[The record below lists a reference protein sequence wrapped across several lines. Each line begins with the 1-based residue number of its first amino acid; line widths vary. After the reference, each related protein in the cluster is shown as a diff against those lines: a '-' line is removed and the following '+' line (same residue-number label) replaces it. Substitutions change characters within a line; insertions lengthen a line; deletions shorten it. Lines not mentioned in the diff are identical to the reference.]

1 MKKKIYYLLLF
12 LLLMPVGVFAKDD
25 PGLFDKLDEVLG
37 GQHKITITDYKVL
50 QNKYLLGYP
59 NEEDVSGD
67 PDGFSV
73 FMNAYVN
80 DLPEVKAFLEE
91 YKDENPSID
100 VYCKSYTNCGIAISY
115 ENDNRGTCTDEQ
127 YDAMVAE
134 GYEYPGC
141 YYTHYD
147 VEVEILDNPDMDKY
161 NALRGKFTRMSD
173 DNPSIYK
180 DVYLQDLSFVNQLY
194 IQNTG
199 LASFLTFDG
208 PRSASL
214 VARNFPEINDFLLEN
229 PTYEIK
235 YSGVS
240 AMGCDLYENN
250 GFEQWCS
257 VDFTLFDNKTAYT
270 NAIYLLHTVPVIFV
284 SEDVE
289 NESEALRTAAIA
301 RIKEYLNNDEIN
313 VEMDDITP
321 RFTDEVLN
329 NKYELLNI
337 YLEYGAGMS
346 PIDYQPRV
354 FSLKI
359 GATESPY
366 DVFIIRTSAENLK
379 DLEVQSIEK
388 TTGIRFS
395 SNDAIPM
402 DSQLK
407 IEDVTAQFKELNDA
421 VVEAFDISIYSDS
434 QGAFITSVANGIK
447 IYIPVENSF
456 EAAGMIVAY
465 LGDDGEILEKYD
477 IKIETVNGTKYLT
490 FVTKH
495 LSVYGLLNTTVD
507 ATENPKTLDN
517 VPTYFVII
525 GVNALLLGTALTLKK
540 RLVK

>member
-1 MKKKIYYLLLF
+1 MRKKLFYLLLF
-12 LLLMPVGVFAKDD
+12 LLLMPIGVFAKDD
-25 PGLFDKLDEVLG
+25 PGLVEKLDEVLG
-37 GQHKITITDYKVL
+37 GQHKLTITDYKVL

-59 NEEDVSGD
+59 NEEDEAGD

-91 YKDENPSID
+91 YKDEHPSID
-100 VYCKSYTNCGIAISY
+100 VYCRSYTNCGISIGY
-115 ENDNRGTCTDEQ
+115 DNDNRGTCTEDTYEQ
-127 YDAMVAE
+127 LVAE

-147 VEVEILDNPDMDKY
+147 VEVEVLDNPDMNKY
-161 NALRGKFTRMSD
+161 NELRGKFTLVSV

-194 IQNTG
+194 IKNTG
-199 LASFLTFDG
+199 LASFLSFDG
-208 PRSASL
+208 PRSAAL
-214 VARNFPEINDFLLEN
+214 VAKNFPEINDFLLEN

-235 YSGVS
+235 YSGIS
-240 AMGCDLYENN
+240 AMGCENYENN

-257 VDFTLFDNKTAYT
+257 VDFTLYDNKIAYT
-270 NAIYLLHTVPVIFV
+270 NAIYILHTVPVIFV

-289 NESEALRTAAIA
+289 DDKLIEAAVT
-301 RIKEYLNNDEIN
+301 RIKNYLNNDDIN
-313 VEMDDITP
+313 VVMDDITP
-321 RFTDEVLN
+321 TFSEDVLN
-329 NKYELLNI
+329 NKIDQLNI
-337 YLEYGAGMS
+337 YLQFGIGMD
-346 PIDYQPRV
+346 PIEYQPRV
-354 FSLKI
+354 YSLKI
-359 GATESPY
+359 GNTDSPY

-379 DLEVQSIEK
+379 DLEIQSIEK

-434 QGAFITSVANGIK
+434 QGAFITSVANGVK
-447 IYIPVENSF
+447 IYIPVENNF
-456 EAAGMIVAY
+456 EAAGKIIAY
-465 LGDDGEILEKYD
+465 LGEDGEILEKYD
-477 IKIETVNGTKYLT
+477 IEIETLNGQKYLT

-495 LSVYGLLNTTVD
+495 LSVYGLLDTTVE
-507 ATENPKTLDN
+507 AAENPKTLDN

-525 GVNALLLGTALTLKK
+525 AVNALVLGTAFGLKK